1 MTKDYIGD
9 GVYVSIEND
18 MTRLTTE
25 NGVETT
31 NEIFLEPEVLRAF
44 LNYLKRSELSTLLPS
59 DNPTY

>member
-1 MTKDYIGD
+1 MTKDYLGD
-9 GVYVSIEND
+9 GVYVSIDND

>member
-1 MTKDYIGD
+1 
-9 GVYVSIEND
+9 

>member
-1 MTKDYIGD
+1 MTKHHLGD
-9 GVYVSIEND
+9 GVYVSIENG

>member
-1 MTKDYIGD
+1 MTKEYIGD
-9 GVYVSIEND
+9 GVYVSIDND

-25 NGVETT
+25 NGVEST

-44 LNYLKRSELSTLLPS
+44 LNYIKRSELSTLLPS

>member
-9 GVYVSIEND
+9 GVYVSIKNG